1 MSLRLSRALWRLGLA
16 GTTLGLACVAT
27 LTAVPASASP
37 SSASA
42 SASATDPYLPSNGH
56 VYRHGAIPT
65 MADQVKIK
73 NWNAE
78 HPTRQ
83 GAGGSTGPDTMYYN
97 GGIGGAGAVT
107 STPKVYLVFWGTQWG
122 TQASDVNGDLTLSAD
137 HDNGAPYL
145 QDMFK
150 NLGTGNELWSG
161 TMTQYCDGSLVATG
175 ATACP
180 SGAPHVGYPSGNALV
195 GVWYD
200 NTSAAP
206 SPSTQGQIAAEAI
219 AAAKHFG
226 NSTSSSNRYAQY
238 VVLSAPG
245 TDPDSFLTSNW
256 CAWHDY
262 TTSSVGNIAY
272 TNMPYVMDDGAACG
286 QGFVNSPGTLDG
298 YSIVEGHEYAET
310 VTDQFPSYGWLSR
323 SGSEVGDECAW
334 ISPGSP
340 GGAADV
346 TMGTGSYSMQ
356 STWSNDTNS
365 CAISHAVV
373 TGTGSTGNTV
383 TVANPGYTE
392 WEGRHPRQPAG
403 PGQRLGLGPDVDL
416 HRDRPARRTFDQLGH
431 GADHGYADHREYLQR
446 DRHGNRHDRREG
458 IGLLLLDDQPAWQ
471 HRHGEQPRLAEL
483 PGELLGEPAAPGQRL
498 RLGPIADLH
507 RHRPAGRA
515 VDQHQHRSD
524 FGDDVEH
531 SEHLQREGHGH
542 RHHRS
547 SGVGIVLLDHPQ
559 QASPL
564 GGPRAGRAA
573 TDGPAVRASYRAR
586 CAARSPRRA
595 FVHPSDR
602 PHESTSVVSQVLAGS
617 VEGCGAGHSPKVTV
631 NLVPPL
637 ASSGDSAR
645 TVAPMAPANSATIAS
660 PRPEPTRRLRVRSA
674 R

>member
-1 MSLRLSRALWRLGLA
+1 MSLRPSRALWRLGLA
-16 GTTLGLACVAT
+16 GTTFGFACVAT
-27 LTAVPASASP
+27 LTAVPASATP
-37 SSASA
+37 ASASA

-56 VYRHGAIPT
+56 AYRHGAIPT
-65 MADQVKIK
+65 EADQVKIK
-73 NWNAE
+73 NWKAQ
-78 HPTRQ
+78 HPTPQ

-122 TQASDVNGDLTLSAD
+122 TQASDGNGNITLSAD
-137 HDNGAPYL
+137 HDSGAPYL
-145 QDMFK
+145 QQMFK

-180 SGAPHVGYPSGNALV
+180 SGAPHVGYPSGNALA

-245 TDPDSFLTSNW
+245 TDPDGFLTSNW

-310 VTDQFPSYGWLSR
+310 VTDQFPSFGWLSR

-346 TMGTGSYSMQ
+346 TMGTGSFSMQ

-373 TGTGSTGNTV
+373 TSTGSTGNTV
-383 TVANPGYTE
+383 TVANPGTQSGKVGTAVSVQVQASDSASGQTLAYTAT
-392 WEGRHPRQPAG
+392 GLPAG
-403 PGQRLGLGPDVDL
+403 LSINSGTGLITGTPTTASTSNVTVTATDTTGAKGSASFSWTISPSGNTVTVTNPGSQSSPVNSSVN
-416 HRDRPARRTFDQLGH
+416 
-431 GADHGYADHREYLQR
+431 LQIQAS
-446 DRHGNRHDRREG
+446 DSASGQSLTYVA
-458 IGLLLLDDQPAWQ
+458 IGLPA
-471 HRHGEQPRLAEL
+471 GLAIN
-483 PGELLGEPAAPGQRL
+483 PSTGVISGTTSSTANTYNVKVTATDTTGAAGSASFSWAIRN
-498 RLGPIADLH
+498 R
-507 RHRPAGRA
+507 RHR
-515 VDQHQHRSD
+515 
-524 FGDDVEH
+524 
-531 SEHLQREGHGH
+531 
-542 RHHRS
+542 
-547 SGVGIVLLDHPQ
+547 
-559 QASPL
+559 
-564 GGPRAGRAA
+564 
-573 TDGPAVRASYRAR
+573 
-586 CAARSPRRA
+586 
-595 FVHPSDR
+595 
-602 PHESTSVVSQVLAGS
+602 
-617 VEGCGAGHSPKVTV
+617 
-631 NLVPPL
+631 
-637 ASSGDSAR
+637 
-645 TVAPMAPANSATIAS
+645 
-660 PRPEPTRRLRVRSA
+660 
-674 R
+674 